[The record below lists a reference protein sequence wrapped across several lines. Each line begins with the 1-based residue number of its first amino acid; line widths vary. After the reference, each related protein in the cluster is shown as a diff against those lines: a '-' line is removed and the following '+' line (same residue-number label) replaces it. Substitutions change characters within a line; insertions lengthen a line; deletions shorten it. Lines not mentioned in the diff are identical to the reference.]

1 MVQKQAAGGAFQAAM
16 PCSFARCAACFP
28 TGPPTLLMKNVF
40 SLSMGLLL
48 PTFTSAQFVL
58 SFDTSVPLI
67 EGGNPL
73 SKGWGGGLNFPQ
85 VSDID
90 LDGDGDKDLF
100 LFDRSGNK
108 VVTLRSNAAQG
119 QNTYG
124 FTHDFDAVYPFSQL
138 KEWALLRDYNGD
150 GKEDIFSYSLGGFA
164 CYKNTSLNGNLSFA
178 LVDTLVRS
186 NYVPTDANL
195 YVTQVDI
202 PGIEDIDGDGDLDV
216 ITFSIFGNYMEHH
229 RNLSMELY
237 GTADSLVFEVYNR
250 CWGFFAENLNNNSV
264 YLNSICGYNVPNP
277 QLALQVGDATVAD
290 RAHQHHPHTPPGE
303 GERAHTGS
311 TELPIDLDGDGDKDL
326 LVGDILSSTL
336 LALINGGDVDSAYMV
351 AQDSLFPIYDES
363 VQVDIFPAPFYEDVD
378 FDGKRD
384 LLVAPNSES
393 LAENEHSVW
402 YYRNTGTD
410 SSPIFDFQQD
420 DIFQADMLDLGEGAY
435 PVPFD
440 FDGDGLMDLLVGN
453 YGYYVPSGV
462 YPCKIAALRNT
473 GTANAP
479 EFTVVDSDYMGLS
492 ASGIGNSMYP
502 AFGDLDGDGDK
513 DMLIG
518 DLQGKLHY
526 FRNDPA
532 GNTAQFTLDEPT
544 IPAVV
549 NGDTIQLD
557 VGMFAT
563 PQLFDV
569 DADGT
574 LDLLIGERNG
584 NLNYYRMLDPAPDQL
599 WELVND
605 SIGGFTVAEYWNVTG
620 YSVPFMYLNSVG
632 QRELVVGS
640 ESGWIHQ
647 YDGIEGNIDGVWN
660 LVDST
665 WQDVREG
672 KNTAVALHD
681 FNGDSYLDAVIGN
694 YRGGLGY
701 WRNDFAAAIGNLP
714 DVTNG
719 QAFTL
724 VPNPSMGST
733 MVSMNI
739 PHRDGLRIE
748 VLDNVGQTVM
758 NGPLRSRRIELDT
771 RDLSP
776 GVYMVRVGDG
786 TNRWTQR
793 LVVMR

>member
-1 MVQKQAAGGAFQAAM
+1 
-16 PCSFARCAACFP
+16 
-28 TGPPTLLMKNVF
+28 MKNSF
-40 SLSMGLLL
+40 SSVLCLLL
-48 PTFTSAQFVL
+48 PVLVSAQFAL
-58 SFDTSVPLI
+58 SFDPSVPLI
-67 EGGNPL
+67 ENGSPL
-73 SKGWGGGLNFPQ
+73 SKAWAGGLNFPQ
-85 VSDID
+85 TSDID

-119 QNTYG
+119 ENSYT
-124 FTHDFDAVYPFSQL
+124 FTHDFDAVYPL
-138 KEWALLRDYNGD
+138 NELREWALLRDYNGD

-164 CYKNTSLNGNLSFA
+164 CYKNTSVNGNLSFA

-186 NYVPTDANL
+186 NYYPTDANL

-229 RNLSMELY
+229 RNMSMELY
-237 GTADSLVFEVYNR
+237 GTADSLEFEVYNR
-250 CWGFFAENLNNNSV
+250 CWGFFSENLNNNSV
-264 YLNSICGYNVPNP
+264 YLDDPCNYNVPNP
-277 QLALQVGDATVAD
+277 QLAAQIVDATEAL
-290 RAHQHHPHTPPGE
+290 RAGLHASHEPPGE
-303 GERAHTGS
+303 GDRAHVGS
-311 TELPIDLDGDGDKDL
+311 TNLPIDLDGDGDKDL
-326 LVGDILSSTL
+326 LIGDVLSNTILGLT
-336 LALINGGDVDSAYMV
+336 NGGDQDSAYMV
-351 AQDSLFPIYDES
+351 AQDSLFPNYDEP
-363 VQVDIFPAPFYEDVD
+363 VQMPIFPAPFYEDVD

-384 LLVAPNSES
+384 LVVSPNSES
-393 LAENEHSVW
+393 LAQNEHSVW
-402 YYRNTGTD
+402 FYTNTGTD
-410 SSPIFDFQQD
+410 IAPVFDFQQD
-420 DIFQADMLDLGEGAY
+420 DLFQADMLDFGEGAY

-440 FDGDGLMDLLVGN
+440 LDGDGLMDLLVGN
-453 YGYYVPSGV
+453 YGYFVAGGV

-479 EFTVVDSDYMGLS
+479 EFTLVDTDYMDLS
-492 ASGIGNSMYP
+492 TSGIGNAMYP

-532 GNTAQFTLDEPT
+532 GNVAQFTLEQPT
-544 IPAVV
+544 IPALV

-569 DADGT
+569 DADGD

-584 NLNYYRMLDPAPDQL
+584 NINYYRQLDPAPDQL

-605 SIGGFTVAEYWNVTG
+605 SIGGLTVAEYWNVTG
-620 YSVPFMYLNSVG
+620 YSVPFMYLNNNG
-632 QRELVVGS
+632 QRELVVGT

-660 LVDST
+660 LLDST

-672 KNTAVALHD
+672 KLTAAALYD
-681 FNGDSYLDAVIGN
+681 FNGDNYLDALIGN
-694 YRGGLGY
+694 YRGGLSY
-701 WRNDFAAAIGNLP
+701 WRNDFTATIADAQAF
-714 DVTNG
+714 TNE

-724 VPNPSMGST
+724 MPNPASGST
-733 MVSMNI
+733 TVSLELPYRNGM
-739 PHRDGLRIE
+739 RLE
-748 VLDNVGQTVM
+748 VLNGIGQVVIDTPM
-758 NGPLRSRRIELDT
+758 RNRRTELDT
-771 RDLSP
+771 HVLAP
-776 GVYMVRVGDG
+776 GVYMVRLSDG
-786 TNRWTQR
+786 SNRWTQR
-793 LVVMR
+793 LVVIR

>member
-1 MVQKQAAGGAFQAAM
+1 
-16 PCSFARCAACFP
+16 
-28 TGPPTLLMKNVF
+28 
-40 SLSMGLLL
+40 
-48 PTFTSAQFVL
+48 
-58 SFDTSVPLI
+58 
-67 EGGNPL
+67 
-73 SKGWGGGLNFPQ
+73 LNFPQ
-85 VSDID
+85 ISDID

-108 VVTLRSNAAQG
+108 VVTLLSNAAQG
-119 QNTYG
+119 QNSYT
-124 FTHDFDAVYPFSQL
+124 FTHHFDGVYPFSEL

-164 CYKNTSLNGNLSFA
+164 CYKNTSVNGNLSFVE
-178 LVDTLVRS
+178 VDTLVRS
-186 NYVPTDANL
+186 NYYPTDANL

-202 PGIEDIDGDGDLDV
+202 PGIEDLDGDGDLDV

-229 RNLSMELY
+229 RNLSMEKY
-237 GTADSLVFEVYNR
+237 GTADSLEFEVYNR

-264 YLNSICGYNVPNP
+264 FLNTICNYNTPNP
-277 QLALQVGDATVAD
+277 QLALQIGDATAAL
-290 RAHQHHPHTPPGE
+290 RAGQHQGHEPQGE
-303 GERAHTGS
+303 GERAHVGS
-311 TELPIDLDGDGDKDL
+311 TNLPIDLDGDGDKDL
-326 LVGDILSSTL
+326 LVGDVLANTL
-336 LALINGGDVDSAYMV
+336 LALTNGADLDSAYMV
-351 AQDSLFPIYDES
+351 AQDSLFPNYDQS
-363 VQVDIFPAPFYEDVD
+363 VDVDIFPAPFYEDVD

-393 LAENEHSVW
+393 LSENEHSVW

-410 SSPIFDFQQD
+410 IAPVFDFQQD
-420 DIFQADMLDLGEGAY
+420 DVFQADMLDLGEGAH

-453 YGYYVPSGV
+453 YGYFVPGGV

-479 EFTVVDSDYMGLS
+479 AFTLVDDDYMDLS
-492 ASGIGNSMYP
+492 TSGIGNAMHP

-526 FRNDPA
+526 FRNDPV
-532 GNTAQFTLDEPT
+532 GTTAQFTLDEPT
-544 IPAVV
+544 ILAVV

-569 DADGT
+569 DADGD

-584 NLNYYRMLDPAPDQL
+584 NVNYYRLLDPAPDQL

-620 YSVPFMYLNSVG
+620 YSVPFMYLNHEG
-632 QRELVVGS
+632 QRELLSGT
-640 ESGWIHQ
+640 ESGWLRQ
-647 YDGIEGNIDGVWN
+647 YNNIDGNVDGVWN

-672 KNTAVALHD
+672 KLTAVALYD
-681 FNGDSYLDAVIGN
+681 FNGDEYMDAVIGN
-694 YRGGLGY
+694 YRGGISY
-701 WRNDFAAAIGNLP
+701 WRNDFAAAVGSLQ
-714 DVTNG
+714 DVTDEE
-719 QAFTL
+719 AFSL
-724 VPNPSMGST
+724 MPNPTAGST
-733 MVSMNI
+733 TVVVNV

-748 VLDNVGQTVM
+748 VLNGVGQLLM
-758 NGPLRSRRIELDT
+758 NDPVRNRRVELDS

-776 GVYMVRVGDG
+776 GVYMVRLNDG
-786 TNRWTQR
+786 MHRWTQR

>member
-1 MVQKQAAGGAFQAAM
+1 
-16 PCSFARCAACFP
+16 
-28 TGPPTLLMKNVF
+28 MKNSF
-40 SLSMGLLL
+40 SSVLCLLL
-48 PTFTSAQFVL
+48 PVLVSAQFAL
-58 SFDTSVPLI
+58 SFDPSVPLI
-67 EGGNPL
+67 ENGSPL
-73 SKGWGGGLNFPQ
+73 SKAWAGGLNFPQ
-85 VSDID
+85 TSDID

-119 QNTYG
+119 ENSYT
-124 FTHDFDAVYPFSQL
+124 FTHDFDAVYPL
-138 KEWALLRDYNGD
+138 NELREWALLRDYNGD

-164 CYKNTSLNGNLSFA
+164 CYKNTSVNGNLSFA

-186 NYVPTDANL
+186 NYYPTDANL

-229 RNLSMELY
+229 RNMSMELY
-237 GTADSLVFEVYNR
+237 GTADSLEFEVYNR
-250 CWGFFAENLNNNSV
+250 CWGFFSENLNNNSV
-264 YLNSICGYNVPNP
+264 YLDDPCNYNVPNP
-277 QLALQVGDATVAD
+277 QLAAQIVDATEAL
-290 RAHQHHPHTPPGE
+290 RAGLHASHEPPGE
-303 GERAHTGS
+303 GDRAHVGS
-311 TELPIDLDGDGDKDL
+311 TNLPIDLDGDGDKDL
-326 LVGDILSSTL
+326 LI
-336 LALINGGDVDSAYMV
+336 GDVLSNTILGLTNGADQDSAYMV
-351 AQDSLFPIYDES
+351 AQDSLFPNYDEP
-363 VQVDIFPAPFYEDVD
+363 VQMPIFPAPFYEDVD

-384 LLVAPNSES
+384 LVVSPNSES
-393 LAENEHSVW
+393 LAQNEHSVW
-402 YYRNTGTD
+402 FYTNTGTD
-410 SSPIFDFQQD
+410 IAPVFDFQQD
-420 DIFQADMLDLGEGAY
+420 DLFQADMLDFGEGAY

-440 FDGDGLMDLLVGN
+440 LDGDGLMDLLVGN
-453 YGYYVPSGV
+453 YGYFVAGGV

-479 EFTVVDSDYMGLS
+479 EFTLVDTDYMDLS
-492 ASGIGNSMYP
+492 TSGIGNAMYP

-532 GNTAQFTLDEPT
+532 GNVAQFTLEQPT
-544 IPAVV
+544 IPALV

-569 DADGT
+569 DADGD

-584 NLNYYRMLDPAPDQL
+584 NINYYRQLDPAPDQL

-605 SIGGFTVAEYWNVTG
+605 SIGGLTVAEYWNVTG
-620 YSVPFMYLNSVG
+620 YSVPFMYLNNNG
-632 QRELVVGS
+632 QRELVVGT

-660 LVDST
+660 LLDST

-672 KNTAVALHD
+672 KLTAAALYD
-681 FNGDSYLDAVIGN
+681 FNGDNYLDALIGN
-694 YRGGLGY
+694 YRGGLSY
-701 WRNDFAAAIGNLP
+701 WRNDFTATIADAQAF
-714 DVTNG
+714 TNE

-724 VPNPSMGST
+724 MPNPASGST
-733 MVSMNI
+733 TVSLELPYRNGM
-739 PHRDGLRIE
+739 RLE
-748 VLDNVGQTVM
+748 VLNGIGQVVIDTPM
-758 NGPLRSRRIELDT
+758 RNRRTELDT
-771 RDLSP
+771 HVLAP
-776 GVYMVRVGDG
+776 GVYMVRLSDG
-786 TNRWTQR
+786 SNRWTQR
-793 LVVMR
+793 LVVIR